1 MKSFSPPIGRQA
13 PHRPTNNPN
22 SSKFAQ
28 KAGGSDV
35 CPRCGKT
42 VYAAEKVVGGGNV
55 RKKSCSRNVQSCFK
69 IKVDDDLKHFFHVS
83 SVMA

>member
-1 MKSFSPPIGRQA
+1 M
-13 PHRPTNNPN
+13 
-22 SSKFAQ
+22 
-28 KAGGSDV
+28 

-69 IKVDDDLKHFFHVS
+69 IKVDDDLKHFFHGLFSHGIRAVFAVPNVEKDWS
-83 SVMA
+83 PQPLLIEMGRSTVKVCV